1 MYEKVNALDKRA
13 IEELFLSEDILMENA
28 AMALERAV
36 LQNASLGA
44 KVIIL
49 CGSGD
54 NGGDGYA
61 LARRLAG
68 RFKTLVFEMK
78 PAKSPMCQLQK
89 ERAKKVGVVI
99 KTYEEKN
106 EDLECDVLIDCVV
119 GSAFKGE
126 LEPFLDFESLSQKA
140 RFKIACDIPSGI
152 DSKGRVDKGAF
163 KADTTIS
170 MGAIK
175 SCLLS
180 DRAKDYVGELKVGH
194 LGVFNRV
201 YEIPTDTF
209 LLEKSDL
216 KLPLR
221 DKKNAHKGD
230 YGHAH
235 VLLGKHSGAGLLS
248 ALSALS
254 FGSGVVSIQ
263 ALEGEITSSNK
274 PLELVFCENFPNFL
288 SAFALGM
295 GLESFPKDFN
305 KWLELAPCVLDA
317 GVFYHKEVLQALEKE
332 VVLTPHPKEFLSLL
346 KLVGINISMLE
357 LLDNKLEIARDFS
370 QKYPKVVLL
379 LKGAN
384 TLIAHQGRTFINT
397 LGSVALAKAGSGDV
411 LAGLILSLLS
421 QNYTPLDA
429 AINASL
435 AHALAGLEFKNN
447 YALTPL
453 DLIEKI
459 KRLQKDKNGSFKAL
473 AAIAKH

>member
-1 MYEKVNALDKRA
+1 MLSVYEKVNALDKRA
-13 IEELFLSEDILMENA
+13 IEEWLLSEDILMENA

-61 LARRLAG
+61 LARRLVG

-78 PAKSPMCQLQK
+78 LAKSPMCQLQK
-89 ERAKKVGVVI
+89 ERAKKVGVAI
-99 KTYEEKN
+99 KAWKEKN
-106 EDLECDVLIDCVV
+106 EDLECDVLVDCVV
-119 GSAFKGE
+119 GSAFKGG

-152 DSKGRVDKGAF
+152 DSKGRVDKRAF
-163 KADTTIS
+163 KADLTIS

-194 LGVFNRV
+194 LGVFHQI

-221 DKKNAHKGD
+221 DRKNAHKGD

-254 FGSGVVSIQ
+254 FGSGVVSVQ
-263 ALEGEITSSNK
+263 ALECEITSNNK
-274 PLELVFCENFPNFL
+274 PLELVFCENFPNLL

-295 GLESFPKDFN
+295 GLENIPKDFK
-305 KWLELAPCVLDA
+305 KWLGLAPCVLDA

-332 VVLTPHPKEFLSLL
+332 VILTPHPKEFLSLL
-346 KLVGINISMLE
+346 KSVGINISMLE

-384 TLIAHQGRTFINT
+384 TLIAHQGRVFINN

-421 QNYTPLDA
+421 QNYTPLEA

-435 AHALAGLEFKNN
+435 AHALASLEFKNN

-459 KRLQKDKNGSFKAL
+459 KRL
-473 AAIAKH
+473 

>member
-1 MYEKVNALDKRA
+1 MLSVYEKVDALDKRA
-13 IEELFLSEDILMENA
+13 LEEWLLSEDILMENA

-61 LARRLAG
+61 LARRLIG

-78 PAKSPMCQLQK
+78 LAKSPMCQLQK

-99 KTYEEKN
+99 KAWEEKN

-126 LEPFLDFESLSQKA
+126 LEPFLNFESLSQKA

-152 DSKGRVDKGAF
+152 DSKGRVDKRAF

-194 LGVFNRV
+194 LGVFNQI

-221 DKKNAHKGD
+221 DRKNAHKGD

-254 FGSGVVSIQ
+254 FGSGVVSVQ
-263 ALEGEITSSNK
+263 ALECEITSNNK
-274 PLELVFCENFPNFL
+274 PLELVFCENFPKKL

-295 GLESFPKDFN
+295 GLENIPKDFK
-305 KWLELAPCVLDA
+305 KWLGLAPCVLDA

-332 VVLTPHPKEFLSLL
+332 VILTPHPKEFLSLL
-346 KLVGINISMLE
+346 KSVGINISMLE

-384 TLIAHQGRTFINT
+384 TLIAHQGRVFINN

-411 LAGLILSLLS
+411 LAGLIVSLLS

-459 KRLQKDKNGSFKAL
+459 KRL
-473 AAIAKH
+473 

>member
-1 MYEKVNALDKRA
+1 MLSVYEKGNALDKRA
-13 IEELFLSEDILMENA
+13 IEEWLLSEDVLMENA

-61 LARRLAG
+61 LARRLVG

-78 PAKSPMCQLQK
+78 RAKSPMCQLQK

-99 KTYEEKN
+99 KTWEEKN

-152 DSKGRVDKGAF
+152 DSKGRVDKRAF
-163 KADTTIS
+163 KADLTIS

-180 DRAKDYVGELKVGH
+180 DKAKDYIGELKVGH
-194 LGVFNRV
+194 LGVFNQT
-201 YEIPTDTF
+201 YEIPTETF

-221 DKKNAHKGD
+221 DRKNAHKGD

-254 FGSGVVSIQ
+254 FGSGVVSVQ
-263 ALEGEITSSNK
+263 ALECEITSNNK
-274 PLELVFCENFPNFL
+274 PLELVFCENFPKKL

-295 GLESFPKDFN
+295 GLENIPKNFK

-317 GVFYHKEVLQALEKE
+317 GVFYHKEMLQALEKE
-332 VVLTPHPKEFLSLL
+332 VILTPHPKEFLSLL
-346 KLVGINISMLE
+346 KSVGINISMLE

-384 TLIAHQGRTFINT
+384 TLIAHQGRIFINN

-411 LAGLILSLLS
+411 LAGLIVSLLS

-459 KRLQKDKNGSFKAL
+459 KRL
-473 AAIAKH
+473 

>member
-1 MYEKVNALDKRA
+1 MLSVYEKVNALDKRA
-13 IEELFLSEDILMENA
+13 LEKFNLSEDILMENA

-36 LQNASLGA
+36 LQNASLDA

-61 LARRLAG
+61 LARRLVG

-89 ERAKKVGVVI
+89 ERAKKVGAVI
-99 KTYEEKN
+99 KAWEEKN
-106 EDLECDVLIDCVV
+106 EYLECDVLIDCVV
-119 GSAFKGE
+119 GSNFKGE
-126 LEPFLDFESLSQKA
+126 LEPFLNFESLSQKA

-163 KADTTIS
+163 KAHMTIS

-180 DRAKDYVGELKVGH
+180 DRAKDYIGELKVGH
-194 LGVFNRV
+194 LGVFNQI

-221 DKKNAHKGD
+221 DKKNAHKGN

-235 VLLGKHSGAGLLS
+235 ILLGKHSGAGLLS

-254 FGSGVVSIQ
+254 FGSGVVSVQ
-263 ALEGEITSSNK
+263 ALECEITSSNK
-274 PLELVFCENFPNFL
+274 PLELVFCENFPNPL

-295 GLESFPKDFN
+295 GLEGFPKDFN

-384 TLIAHQGRTFINT
+384 TLIAHQGQVFINI

-421 QNYTPLDA
+421 QNYMPLDA

-435 AHALAGLEFKNN
+435 AHAIASLEFKNN

-459 KRLQKDKNGSFKAL
+459 KRL
-473 AAIAKH
+473 

>member
-1 MYEKVNALDKRA
+1 MLSVYEKVNALDKRA

-78 PAKSPMCQLQK
+78 RAKSPMCQLQK
-89 ERAKKVGVVI
+89 ERAKKVGVAI
-99 KTYEEKN
+99 KAWGEKN

-119 GSAFKGE
+119 GSNFKGE
-126 LEPFLDFESLSQKA
+126 LEPFLNFESLSQKA
-140 RFKIACDIPSGI
+140 CFKIACDIPSGI

-163 KADTTIS
+163 KADLTIS

-194 LGVFNRV
+194 LGVFNPI

-254 FGSGVVSIQ
+254 FGSGVVSVQ
-263 ALEGEITSSNK
+263 ALECKITSNNK
-274 PLELVFCENFPNFL
+274 PLELVFCENFPNPL

-295 GLESFPKDFN
+295 GLENIPKDFN

-332 VVLTPHPKEFLSLL
+332 VILTPHPKEFLSLL
-346 KLVGINISMLE
+346 KSVGINISMLE

-384 TLIAHQGRTFINT
+384 TLIAHQGRIFINI

-435 AHALAGLEFKNN
+435 VHALAGLEFKNN

-459 KRLQKDKNGSFKAL
+459 KRL
-473 AAIAKH
+473 

>member
-1 MYEKVNALDKRA
+1 MLSVYEKVNALDKRA
-13 IEELFLSEDILMENA
+13 IEEWFLSEDILMENA

-44 KVIIL
+44 KIIIL

-89 ERAKKVGVVI
+89 ERAKKAGVAI
-99 KTYEEKN
+99 KTYEEN
-106 EDLECDVLIDCVV
+106 ALNQDLECDVLIDCVV
-119 GSAFKGE
+119 GSAFKGG
-126 LEPFLDFESLSQKA
+126 LEPFLNFESLSQKA

-152 DSKGRVDKGAF
+152 DSKGRVDKRAF
-163 KADTTIS
+163 KADLTIS

-180 DRAKDYVGELKVGH
+180 DRAKDYIGELKVGH
-194 LGVFNRV
+194 LGVFNQT

-254 FGSGVVSIQ
+254 FGSGVVSVQ
-263 ALEGEITSSNK
+263 ALECEITSNNK
-274 PLELVFCENFPNFL
+274 PLELVFCENFPNLL

-295 GLESFPKDFN
+295 GLENIPKDFN

-332 VVLTPHPKEFLSLL
+332 VILTPHPKEFLSLL

-384 TLIAHQGRTFINT
+384 TLIAHQGQVFINI

-435 AHALAGLEFKNN
+435 THALASLESKNN

-459 KRLQKDKNGSFKAL
+459 KRL
-473 AAIAKH
+473 

>member
-1 MYEKVNALDKRA
+1 MLSVYEKVNALDKRA

-61 LARRLAG
+61 LARRLIG

-78 PAKSPMCQLQK
+78 LAKSPMCQLQK
-89 ERAKKVGVVI
+89 ERAKKAGVVI
-99 KTYEEKN
+99 KAYEEN
-106 EDLECDVLIDCVV
+106 ALNQNLECDVLIDCVV
-119 GSAFKGE
+119 GSAFKGG

-152 DSKGRVDKGAF
+152 DSKGRVDKRAF
-163 KADTTIS
+163 KADLTIS

-194 LGVFNRV
+194 LGVFNPI

-235 VLLGKHSGAGLLS
+235 ILLGKHSGAGLLS

-254 FGSGVVSIQ
+254 FGSGVVSVQ
-263 ALEGEITSSNK
+263 ALECEITSNNK
-274 PLELVFCENFPNFL
+274 PLELVFCENFPKKL

-295 GLESFPKDFN
+295 GLENIPKDFN

-317 GVFYHKEVLQALEKE
+317 GVFYHKEMLQALEKE
-332 VVLTPHPKEFLSLL
+332 VILTPHPKEFLSLL

-384 TLIAHQGRTFINT
+384 TLIAHQGRVFINN

-411 LAGLILSLLS
+411 LAGLIVSLLS

-459 KRLQKDKNGSFKAL
+459 KRL
-473 AAIAKH
+473 

>member
-1 MYEKVNALDKRA
+1 MLSVYEKVDALDKRA
-13 IEELFLSEDILMENA
+13 LEEWLLSEDILMENA

-61 LARRLAG
+61 LARRLIG
-68 RFKTLVFEMK
+68 RFRVLVFEMK
-78 PAKSPMCQLQK
+78 LAKSPMCQLQK

-99 KTYEEKN
+99 KTWEEKN
-106 EDLECDVLIDCVV
+106 KDLECDVLIDCVV

-152 DSKGRVDKGAF
+152 DSKGRVDKRAF

-194 LGVFNRV
+194 LGVFNQI
-201 YEIPTDTF
+201 YEIPTETF

-221 DKKNAHKGD
+221 DRKNAHKGD

-254 FGSGVVSIQ
+254 FGSGVVSVQ
-263 ALEGEITSSNK
+263 ALECEITSNNK
-274 PLELVFCENFPNFL
+274 PLELVFCENFPKKL

-295 GLESFPKDFN
+295 GLENIPKDFK
-305 KWLELAPCVLDA
+305 KWLGLAPCVLDA
-317 GVFYHKEVLQALEKE
+317 GVFYHKEALQALEKE
-332 VVLTPHPKEFLSLL
+332 VILTPHPKEFLSLL
-346 KLVGINISMLE
+346 KSVGINISMLE

-384 TLIAHQGRTFINT
+384 TLIAHQGRVFINN

-411 LAGLILSLLS
+411 LAGLIVSLLS

-453 DLIEKI
+453 DLVEKI
-459 KRLQKDKNGSFKAL
+459 KRL
-473 AAIAKH
+473 

>member
-1 MYEKVNALDKRA
+1 MLSVYEKVDALDKRA
-13 IEELFLSEDILMENA
+13 LEELFLSEDILMENA

-68 RFKTLVFEMK
+68 RFRVLVFEMK
-78 PAKSPMCQLQK
+78 LAKSPMCQLQK
-89 ERAKKVGVVI
+89 ERAKKAGVAI
-99 KTYEEKN
+99 KAWEDKN
-106 EDLECDVLIDCVV
+106 EYLECDVLIDCVI
-119 GSAFKGE
+119 GSAFKGG

-152 DSKGRVDKGAF
+152 DSKGRVDKRAF

-180 DRAKDYVGELKVGH
+180 DRAKDYIGELKVGN
-194 LGVFNRV
+194 LGVFNQT

-254 FGSGVVSIQ
+254 FGSGVVSVQ
-263 ALEGEITSSNK
+263 ALECEITSNNK
-274 PLELVFCENFPNFL
+274 PLELVFCENFPNPL

-295 GLESFPKDFN
+295 GLEGFPKDFN

-384 TLIAHQGRTFINT
+384 TLIAHQGRVFINI

-421 QNYTPLDA
+421 QNHTPLDA
-429 AINASL
+429 TINASL
-435 AHALAGLEFKNN
+435 AHAIASLEFKNN

-459 KRLQKDKNGSFKAL
+459 KRL
-473 AAIAKH
+473 

>member
-1 MYEKVNALDKRA
+1 MLSVYEKVNALDKRA
-13 IEELFLSEDILMENA
+13 LEKFNLSEDILMENA
-28 AMALERAV
+28 AMALEGAV

-61 LARRLAG
+61 LARRLVG

-99 KTYEEKN
+99 KTWEEKN

-119 GSAFKGE
+119 GSNFKGE
-126 LEPFLDFESLSQKA
+126 LEPFLNFESLSQKA

-152 DSKGRVDKGAF
+152 DSKGRVDKRAF
-163 KADTTIS
+163 KVHMTIS

-180 DRAKDYVGELKVGH
+180 DRAKDYIGELKVGH
-194 LGVFNRV
+194 LGVFNQI

-221 DKKNAHKGD
+221 NKKNAHKGD

-235 VLLGKHSGAGLLS
+235 ILLGKHSGAGLLS
-248 ALSALS
+248 ALSALN
-254 FGSGVVSIQ
+254 FGSGVVSVQ
-263 ALEGEITSSNK
+263 ALECEITSSNK
-274 PLELVFCENFPNFL
+274 PLELVFCENFPNPL

-295 GLESFPKDFN
+295 GLEGFPKDFN

-370 QKYPKVVLL
+370 RKYPKVVLL

-384 TLIAHQGRTFINT
+384 TLIAHQGQVFINI

-429 AINASL
+429 VINASL
-435 AHALAGLEFKNN
+435 AHAMASLEFKNN

-459 KRLQKDKNGSFKAL
+459 KRL
-473 AAIAKH
+473 

>member
-1 MYEKVNALDKRA
+1 MLSVYEKVDALDKRA
-13 IEELFLSEDILMENA
+13 IEEWLLSEDILMENA

-61 LARRLAG
+61 LARRLVG

-78 PAKSPMCQLQK
+78 PAKSPMCQLQQ
-89 ERAKKVGVVI
+89 ERAKKAGVVI
-99 KTYEEKN
+99 KTWEEKN
-106 EDLECDVLIDCVV
+106 EDLECDVLIDCVI
-119 GSAFKGE
+119 GSHFKGK
-126 LEPFLDFESLSQKA
+126 LEPFLNFESLSQKA

-163 KADTTIS
+163 KADMTIS

-180 DRAKDYVGELKVGH
+180 DRAKDYIGELKVGH
-194 LGVFNRV
+194 LGVFNPI

-254 FGSGVVSIQ
+254 FGSGVVSVQ
-263 ALEGEITSSNK
+263 ALECEITSNNK
-274 PLELVFCENFPNFL
+274 PLELVFCENFPNLL

-295 GLESFPKDFN
+295 GLENIPKDFN

-332 VVLTPHPKEFLSLL
+332 VILTPHPKEFLSLL

-384 TLIAHQGRTFINT
+384 TLIAHQGQVFINI

-411 LAGLILSLLS
+411 LAGLIVSLLA

-459 KRLQKDKNGSFKAL
+459 KRL
-473 AAIAKH
+473 

>member
-1 MYEKVNALDKRA
+1 MLSVYEKVDALDKRA
-13 IEELFLSEDILMENA
+13 LEEWLLSEDILMENT

-61 LARRLAG
+61 LSRRLAG
-68 RFKTLVFEMK
+68 RFRVLVFEMK
-78 PAKSPMCQLQK
+78 LAKSPMCQLQK

-99 KTYEEKN
+99 KAWEEKN
-106 EDLECDVLIDCVV
+106 EDLECDVLVDCVI

-126 LEPFLDFESLSQKA
+126 LDPFLNFENLSQKA

-152 DSKGRVDKGAF
+152 DSKGRVDKRAF
-163 KADTTIS
+163 KADLTIS
-170 MGAIK
+170 MGAVK

-180 DRAKDYVGELKVGH
+180 DRAKDYIGELKVGH
-194 LGVFNRV
+194 LGVFHQI

-248 ALSALS
+248 AISALS
-254 FGSGVVSIQ
+254 FGSGVVSVQ
-263 ALEGEITSSNK
+263 ALECEITSNNK

-295 GLESFPKDFN
+295 GLENIPKDFN
-305 KWLELAPCVLDA
+305 RWLELAPCVLDA

-332 VVLTPHPKEFLSLL
+332 VILTPHPKEFLSLL

-384 TLIAHQGRTFINT
+384 TLIAHQGRTFINN

-411 LAGLILSLLS
+411 LAGLIVSLLS

-453 DLIEKI
+453 DLVEKI
-459 KRLQKDKNGSFKAL
+459 KRL
-473 AAIAKH
+473 

>member
-1 MYEKVNALDKRA
+1 MLSVYEKVNALDKRA
-13 IEELFLSEDILMENA
+13 IEEWFLSEDVLMENA

-61 LARRLAG
+61 LARRLVG

-78 PAKSPMCQLQK
+78 RAKSPMCQLQK

-99 KTYEEKN
+99 KAWEEKN
-106 EDLECDVLIDCVV
+106 EDLECDVLIDCVI
-119 GSAFKGE
+119 GSDFKGG
-126 LEPFLDFESLSQKA
+126 LEPFLNFESLSQKA
-140 RFKIACDIPSGI
+140 CFKIACDIPSGI
-152 DSKGRVDKGAF
+152 DSKGRVDKRAF
-163 KADTTIS
+163 KADMTIS

-194 LGVFNRV
+194 LGVFNQI
-201 YEIPTDTF
+201 YEIPTETF

-254 FGSGVVSIQ
+254 FGSGVVSVQ
-263 ALEGEITSSNK
+263 ALECEITSNNK
-274 PLELVFCENFPNFL
+274 PLELVFCENFPKKL

-295 GLESFPKDFN
+295 GLENIPKDFN

-317 GVFYHKEVLQALEKE
+317 GVFYHKEILQALEKE
-332 VVLTPHPKEFLSLL
+332 VILTPHPKEFLSLL

-384 TLIAHQGRTFINT
+384 TLIAHQGQVFINI

-435 AHALAGLEFKNN
+435 VHALASLEFKNN

-459 KRLQKDKNGSFKAL
+459 KRL
-473 AAIAKH
+473 

>member
-1 MYEKVNALDKRA
+1 MLSVYEKVNALDKRA

-61 LARRLAG
+61 LARRLVG

-78 PAKSPMCQLQK
+78 PAKSPMCQLQQ
-89 ERAKKVGVVI
+89 ERAKKIGVII
-99 KTYEEKN
+99 KAYEEKN
-106 EDLECDVLIDCVV
+106 EDLECDVLIDCVI
-119 GSAFKGE
+119 GSHFKGK
-126 LEPFLDFESLSQKA
+126 LEPFLNFESLSQKA

-152 DSKGRVDKGAF
+152 DSKGRVDKRAF
-163 KADTTIS
+163 KADLTIS
-170 MGAIK
+170 MGVIK

-180 DRAKDYVGELKVGH
+180 DRAKDYIGELKVGH
-194 LGVFNRV
+194 LGVFHQT

-235 VLLGKHSGAGLLS
+235 ILLGKHSGAGLLS

-254 FGSGVVSIQ
+254 FGSGVVSVQ
-263 ALEGEITSSNK
+263 ALECEITSNNK
-274 PLELVFCENFPNFL
+274 PLELVFCENFPKKL

-295 GLESFPKDFN
+295 GLENIPKDFK

-332 VVLTPHPKEFLSLL
+332 VILTPHPKEFLSLL
-346 KLVGINISMLE
+346 KSVGINISMLE

-384 TLIAHQGRTFINT
+384 TLIAHQGRIFINT

-435 AHALAGLEFKNN
+435 VHALAGLEFKNN

-459 KRLQKDKNGSFKAL
+459 KRL
-473 AAIAKH
+473 

>member
-1 MYEKVNALDKRA
+1 MLSVYEKVNALDKRA

-61 LARRLAG
+61 LARRLMG
-68 RFKTLVFEMK
+68 RFRVLVFEMK
-78 PAKSPMCQLQK
+78 LAKSPMCQLQK
-89 ERAKKVGVVI
+89 ERAKKAGVVI

-106 EDLECDVLIDCVV
+106 EDLECDVLVDCVV
-119 GSAFKGE
+119 GSAFKGG

-140 RFKIACDIPSGI
+140 RFKIACDVPSGI
-152 DSKGRVDKGAF
+152 DSKGRVDKRAF
-163 KADTTIS
+163 KADMTIS

-194 LGVFNRV
+194 LGVFNQI

-254 FGSGVVSIQ
+254 FGSGVVSVQ
-263 ALEGEITSSNK
+263 ALECEITSNNK
-274 PLELVFCENFPNFL
+274 PLELVFCENFPKKL

-295 GLESFPKDFN
+295 GLENIPKDFN

-332 VVLTPHPKEFLSLL
+332 VILTPHPKEFLSLL

-384 TLIAHQGRTFINT
+384 TLIAHQGRTFINN

-411 LAGLILSLLS
+411 LAGLIVSLLS

-459 KRLQKDKNGSFKAL
+459 KRL
-473 AAIAKH
+473 

>member
-1 MYEKVNALDKRA
+1 MLSVYEKVDALDKRA
-13 IEELFLSEDILMENA
+13 LEEWLLSEDILMENA

-36 LQNASLGA
+36 LKNASLGA

-61 LARRLAG
+61 LARRLVG

-78 PAKSPMCQLQK
+78 RAKSPMCQLQK

-99 KTYEEKN
+99 KTWEEKN

-163 KADTTIS
+163 KADLTIS

-180 DRAKDYVGELKVGH
+180 DRAKDYIGELKVGH
-194 LGVFNRV
+194 LGVFNPI

-263 ALEGEITSSNK
+263 ALECEITSSNK
-274 PLELVFCENFPNFL
+274 PLELVFCENFPKKL

-295 GLESFPKDFN
+295 GLEGFPKDFK
-305 KWLELAPCVLDA
+305 KWLGLAPCVLDA

-332 VVLTPHPKEFLSLL
+332 VILTPHPKEFLSLL

-384 TLIAHQGRTFINT
+384 TLIAHQGRVFINN

-411 LAGLILSLLS
+411 LAGLILSLLT

-435 AHALAGLEFKNN
+435 AHALAGLEFKNR

-459 KRLQKDKNGSFKAL
+459 KRL
-473 AAIAKH
+473 

>member
-1 MYEKVNALDKRA
+1 MLSVYEKVNALDKRA
-13 IEELFLSEDILMENA
+13 LEKFNLSEDILMENA

-68 RFKTLVFEMK
+68 RFRVLVFEMK
-78 PAKSPMCQLQK
+78 LAKSPMCQLQK

-99 KTYEEKN
+99 KAWEEKN
-106 EDLECDVLIDCVV
+106 EDLECDALIDCVV
-119 GSAFKGE
+119 GSNFKGE
-126 LEPFLDFESLSQKA
+126 LEPFLNFESLSQKA

-152 DSKGRVDKGAF
+152 NSKGRVDKGAF
-163 KADTTIS
+163 KAHMTIS

-180 DRAKDYVGELKVGH
+180 DRAKDYIGELKVGH
-194 LGVFNRV
+194 LGVFNQT
-201 YEIPTDTF
+201 YEIPTETF
-209 LLEKSDL
+209 LLEKSDF

-248 ALSALS
+248 ALSALN
-254 FGSGVVSIQ
+254 FGSGVVSVQ
-263 ALEGEITSSNK
+263 ALECEITSSNK
-274 PLELVFCENFPNFL
+274 PLELVFCENFPNSL

-295 GLESFPKDFN
+295 GLEGFPKDFN

-332 VVLTPHPKEFLSLL
+332 VILTPHPKEFLSLL

-384 TLIAHQGRTFINT
+384 TLIAHQGQVFINI

-421 QNYTPLDA
+421 QHYTPLDA

-435 AHALAGLEFKNN
+435 AHALASLEFKNN

-459 KRLQKDKNGSFKAL
+459 KRL
-473 AAIAKH
+473 

>member
-1 MYEKVNALDKRA
+1 MLSVYEKVNALDKRA
-13 IEELFLSEDILMENA
+13 LEEWLLSEDILMENA

-49 CGSGD
+49 CGGGD

-61 LARRLAG
+61 LARRLIG

-78 PAKSPMCQLQK
+78 LAKSPMCQLQK

-99 KTYEEKN
+99 KTWEDNHK
-106 EDLECDVLIDCVV
+106 DLECDVLIDCVV

-152 DSKGRVDKGAF
+152 DSKGRVDKRAF

-180 DRAKDYVGELKVGH
+180 DRAKDYIGELKVGH
-194 LGVFNRV
+194 LGVFNQI

-221 DKKNAHKGD
+221 DRKNAHKGD

-254 FGSGVVSIQ
+254 FGSGVVSVQ
-263 ALEGEITSSNK
+263 ALECEITSSNK
-274 PLELVFCENFPNFL
+274 PLELVFCENFPKKL

-295 GLESFPKDFN
+295 GLENIPKDFK
-305 KWLELAPCVLDA
+305 KWLGLAPCVLDA

-332 VVLTPHPKEFLSLL
+332 VILTPHPKEFLSLL
-346 KLVGINISMLE
+346 KSVGINISMLE

-384 TLIAHQGRTFINT
+384 TLIAHQGRVFINH

-411 LAGLILSLLS
+411 LAGLIVSLLA

-435 AHALAGLEFKNN
+435 AHALAGLEFKNH

-459 KRLQKDKNGSFKAL
+459 KRL
-473 AAIAKH
+473 

>member
-1 MYEKVNALDKRA
+1 MLSVYEKVNALDKRA

-78 PAKSPMCQLQK
+78 LAKSPMCQLQK
-89 ERAKKVGVVI
+89 ERVKKAGVVI
-99 KTYEEKN
+99 KTWEDNHK
-106 EDLECDVLIDCVV
+106 DLECDVLIDCVV

-126 LEPFLDFESLSQKA
+126 LEPSLNFESLSQKA

-163 KADTTIS
+163 KADLTIS

-194 LGVFNRV
+194 LGVFNQI

-235 VLLGKHSGAGLLS
+235 ILLGKHSGAGLLS

-254 FGSGVVSIQ
+254 FGSGVVSVQ
-263 ALEGEITSSNK
+263 ALECEITSNNK
-274 PLELVFCENFPNFL
+274 PLELVFCENFPNLL

-295 GLESFPKDFN
+295 GLENIPKDFK

-332 VVLTPHPKEFLSLL
+332 VILTPHPKEFLSLL
-346 KLVGINISMLE
+346 KSVGINISMLE

-384 TLIAHQGRTFINT
+384 TLIAHQGQVFINI

-435 AHALAGLEFKNN
+435 AHALASLEFKNN

-453 DLIEKI
+453 DLVEKI
-459 KRLQKDKNGSFKAL
+459 KRL
-473 AAIAKH
+473 

>member
-1 MYEKVNALDKRA
+1 MLSVYEKVNALDKRA
-13 IEELFLSEDILMENA
+13 LEEWLLSEDILMENA

-61 LARRLAG
+61 LARRLMG

-78 PAKSPMCQLQK
+78 LAKSPMCQLQK

-99 KTYEEKN
+99 KTWEDNHK
-106 EDLECDVLIDCVV
+106 DLECDVLVDCVV

-152 DSKGRVDKGAF
+152 DSKGRVDKRAF
-163 KADTTIS
+163 KADMTIS

-180 DRAKDYVGELKVGH
+180 DKAKDYIGELKVGH
-194 LGVFNRV
+194 LGVFNQI

-263 ALEGEITSSNK
+263 ALECEITSNNK
-274 PLELVFCENFPNFL
+274 PLELVFCENFPKKL

-295 GLESFPKDFN
+295 GLENIPKDFK
-305 KWLELAPCVLDA
+305 KWLGLAPCVLDA
-317 GVFYHKEVLQALEKE
+317 GVFYHKEALQALEKE

-346 KLVGINISMLE
+346 KSVGINISMLE

-384 TLIAHQGRTFINT
+384 TLIAHQGRVFINN

-411 LAGLILSLLS
+411 LAGLIVSLLA
-421 QNYTPLDA
+421 QKYTPLDA

-435 AHALAGLEFKNN
+435 AHALAGLEFKNH

-459 KRLQKDKNGSFKAL
+459 KRL
-473 AAIAKH
+473 

>member
-1 MYEKVNALDKRA
+1 MLSVYEKVNALDKRA
-13 IEELFLSEDILMENA
+13 LEEWLLSEDILMENA

-61 LARRLAG
+61 LARRLIG
-68 RFKTLVFEMK
+68 RFRVLVFEMK
-78 PAKSPMCQLQK
+78 LAKSPMCQLQK

-99 KTYEEKN
+99 KIWEEKN
-106 EDLECDVLIDCVV
+106 KDLECDVLIDCVV

-126 LEPFLDFESLSQKA
+126 LEPFLNFESLSQKA

-152 DSKGRVDKGAF
+152 DSKGRVDKRAF
-163 KADTTIS
+163 KADMTIS

-194 LGVFNRV
+194 LGVFNPI
-201 YEIPTDTF
+201 YEIPTETF

-263 ALEGEITSSNK
+263 ALECEITSNNK

-295 GLESFPKDFN
+295 GLENIPKDFN

-332 VVLTPHPKEFLSLL
+332 VILTPHPKEFLSLL

-384 TLIAHQGRTFINT
+384 TLIAHQGRVFINI

-459 KRLQKDKNGSFKAL
+459 KRL
-473 AAIAKH
+473 

>member
-1 MYEKVNALDKRA
+1 MLSVYEKVNALDKKA

-36 LQNASLGA
+36 LKNASLGA

-61 LARRLAG
+61 LARRLIG
-68 RFKTLVFEMK
+68 RFRVLVFEMK
-78 PAKSPMCQLQK
+78 PAKSPMCRLQQ
-89 ERAKKVGVVI
+89 ERAKKVGVTI
-99 KTYEEKN
+99 KAYEEKN

-119 GSAFKGE
+119 GSHFKGG
-126 LEPFLDFESLSQKA
+126 LEPFLNFESLSQKA

-152 DSKGRVDKGAF
+152 DSKGRVDKRAF
-163 KADTTIS
+163 KTDLTIS

-194 LGVFNRV
+194 LGVFNQI

-254 FGSGVVSIQ
+254 FGSGVVSVQ
-263 ALEGEITSSNK
+263 ALECEITSSNK
-274 PLELVFCENFPNFL
+274 PLELVFCENFPNPL

-295 GLESFPKDFN
+295 GLENIPKDFN

-317 GVFYHKEVLQALEKE
+317 GVFYHKEILQALEKE
-332 VVLTPHPKEFLSLL
+332 VILTPHPKEFLSLL

-384 TLIAHQGRTFINT
+384 TLIAHQGRVFINI

-411 LAGLILSLLS
+411 LAGLIVSLLS

-459 KRLQKDKNGSFKAL
+459 KRL
-473 AAIAKH
+473 

>member
-1 MYEKVNALDKRA
+1 MLSVYEKVDALDKRA
-13 IEELFLSEDILMENA
+13 LEEWLLSEDILMENA

-61 LARRLAG
+61 LARRLVG
-68 RFKTLVFEMK
+68 RFRVLVFEMK
-78 PAKSPMCQLQK
+78 LAKSPMCQLQK

-99 KTYEEKN
+99 KAWEEKN
-106 EDLECDVLIDCVV
+106 EDLECDVLVDCVV

-152 DSKGRVDKGAF
+152 DSKGRVDKRAF
-163 KADTTIS
+163 KADMTIS

-194 LGVFNRV
+194 LGVFNQI
-201 YEIPTDTF
+201 YEIPTETF

-221 DKKNAHKGD
+221 DRKNAHKGD

-254 FGSGVVSIQ
+254 FGSGVVSVQ
-263 ALEGEITSSNK
+263 ALECEITSNNK
-274 PLELVFCENFPNFL
+274 PLELVFCENFPNPL

-295 GLESFPKDFN
+295 GLENIPKDFK
-305 KWLELAPCVLDA
+305 KWLGLAPCVLDA
-317 GVFYHKEVLQALEKE
+317 GVFYHKEALQALEKE
-332 VVLTPHPKEFLSLL
+332 VILTPHPKEFLSLL
-346 KLVGINISMLE
+346 KSVGINISMLE

-384 TLIAHQGRTFINT
+384 TLIAHQGRTFINN

-411 LAGLILSLLS
+411 LAGLIVSLLS

-459 KRLQKDKNGSFKAL
+459 KRL
-473 AAIAKH
+473 

>member
-1 MYEKVNALDKRA
+1 MLSVYEKVDALDKRA
-13 IEELFLSEDILMENA
+13 LEEWLLSEDILMENA

-61 LARRLAG
+61 LARRLVG

-78 PAKSPMCQLQK
+78 LAKSPMCRLQK

-99 KTYEEKN
+99 KTWEEKN
-106 EDLECDVLIDCVV
+106 EDLECDVLVDCVV
-119 GSAFKGE
+119 GSNFKGE

-152 DSKGRVDKGAF
+152 DSKGRVDKRAF
-163 KADTTIS
+163 KADMTIS

-194 LGVFNRV
+194 LGVFNQV

-254 FGSGVVSIQ
+254 FGSGVVSVQ
-263 ALEGEITSSNK
+263 ALECEITSNNK

-295 GLESFPKDFN
+295 GLENIPKDFK

-332 VVLTPHPKEFLSLL
+332 VILTPHPKEFLSLL
-346 KLVGINISMLE
+346 KSVGINISMLE

-384 TLIAHQGRTFINT
+384 TLIAHQGRIFINT

-411 LAGLILSLLS
+411 LAGLIVSLLS

-459 KRLQKDKNGSFKAL
+459 KRLKG
-473 AAIAKH
+473 

>member
-1 MYEKVNALDKRA
+1 MLSVYEKVNALDKRA

-61 LARRLAG
+61 LARRLMG

-78 PAKSPMCQLQK
+78 LAKSPMCRLQK
-89 ERAKKVGVVI
+89 ERAKKAGVVI
-99 KTYEEKN
+99 KAYEEKN
-106 EDLECDVLIDCVV
+106 QNLECDVLIDCVV

-152 DSKGRVDKGAF
+152 DSKGRVDKRAF

-194 LGVFNRV
+194 LGVFNPI

-248 ALSALS
+248 AISALS
-254 FGSGVVSIQ
+254 FGSGVVSVQ
-263 ALEGEITSSNK
+263 ALECEITSSNK
-274 PLELVFCENFPNFL
+274 PLELVFCENFPKKL

-295 GLESFPKDFN
+295 GLENIPKDFN
-305 KWLELAPCVLDA
+305 KWLGLAPCVLDA

-332 VVLTPHPKEFLSLL
+332 VILTPHPKEFLSLL

-357 LLDNKLEIARDFS
+357 LLDNKLEIARNFS

-384 TLIAHQGRTFINT
+384 TLIAHQGRTFINN

-411 LAGLILSLLS
+411 LAGLIVSLLS

-435 AHALAGLEFKNN
+435 VHALAGLEFKNN

-459 KRLQKDKNGSFKAL
+459 KRL
-473 AAIAKH
+473 

>member
-1 MYEKVNALDKRA
+1 MLSVYEKVKALDKRA
-13 IEELFLSEDILMENA
+13 LEEFNLSEDILMENA

-99 KTYEEKN
+99 KAWEEKN
-106 EDLECDVLIDCVV
+106 EYLECDVLIDCVV
-119 GSAFKGE
+119 GSNFKGE
-126 LEPFLDFESLSQKA
+126 LEPFLNFESLSQKA

-163 KADTTIS
+163 KVHMTIS

-180 DRAKDYVGELKVGH
+180 DRAKDYIGELKVGH
-194 LGVFNRV
+194 LGIFNQI

-235 VLLGKHSGAGLLS
+235 ILLGKHSGAGLLS

-254 FGSGVVSIQ
+254 FGSGVVSVQ
-263 ALEGEITSSNK
+263 ALECEITSSNK
-274 PLELVFCENFPNFL
+274 PLELVFCENFPNPL

-305 KWLELAPCVLDA
+305 KWIELAPCVLDA

-384 TLIAHQGRTFINT
+384 TLIAHQGQVFINI

-435 AHALAGLEFKNN
+435 AHAIASLGFKNN

-459 KRLQKDKNGSFKAL
+459 KRL
-473 AAIAKH
+473 

>member
-1 MYEKVNALDKRA
+1 MLSVYEKVDALDKRA
-13 IEELFLSEDILMENA
+13 IEELFLSEDVLMENA

-61 LARRLAG
+61 LARRLVG
-68 RFKTLVFEMK
+68 RFKTIVFEMK
-78 PAKSPMCQLQK
+78 LAKSPMCQLQQ
-89 ERAKKVGVVI
+89 ERAKKAGVVI
-99 KTYEEKN
+99 KTYEEN
-106 EDLECDVLIDCVV
+106 ALNQNLECDVLIDCVI
-119 GSAFKGE
+119 GSHFKGG
-126 LEPFLDFESLSQKA
+126 LEPFLNFESLSQKA

-163 KADTTIS
+163 KADMTIS

-180 DRAKDYVGELKVGH
+180 DRAKDYVGELKVGN
-194 LGVFNRV
+194 LGVFNQI

-221 DKKNAHKGD
+221 DRKNAHKGD

-248 ALSALS
+248 ALSALN
-254 FGSGVVSIQ
+254 FGSGVVSVQ
-263 ALEGEITSSNK
+263 ALECEITSNNK

-295 GLESFPKDFN
+295 GLENIPKDFN

-317 GVFYHKEVLQALEKE
+317 GVFYHKEILQALEKE
-332 VVLTPHPKEFLSLL
+332 AVLTPHPKEFLSLL

-384 TLIAHQGRTFINT
+384 TLIAHQGRVFINI

-411 LAGLILSLLS
+411 LAGLIVSLLS

-459 KRLQKDKNGSFKAL
+459 KRL
-473 AAIAKH
+473 

>member
-1 MYEKVNALDKRA
+1 MLSVYEKVKALDKRA
-13 IEELFLSEDILMENA
+13 LEEFNLSEDILMENA

-61 LARRLAG
+61 LARRLVG

-99 KTYEEKN
+99 KTWEEKN

-126 LEPFLDFESLSQKA
+126 LEPFLNFESLSQKA

-163 KADTTIS
+163 KADLTIS

-180 DRAKDYVGELKVGH
+180 DRAKDYIGELKVGH
-194 LGVFNRV
+194 LGVFHQI

-221 DKKNAHKGD
+221 DRKNAHKGD

-263 ALEGEITSSNK
+263 ALECEITSNNK

-288 SAFALGM
+288 SVFALGM
-295 GLESFPKDFN
+295 GLENIPKDFN
-305 KWLELAPCVLDA
+305 KWLGLAPCVLDA

-332 VVLTPHPKEFLSLL
+332 VILTPHPKEFLSLL

-357 LLDNKLEIARDFS
+357 LLDNKLEIVRDFS

-384 TLIAHQGRTFINT
+384 TLIAHQGRTFINN
-397 LGSVALAKAGSGDV
+397 LGGVALAKAGSGDV
-411 LAGLILSLLS
+411 LAGLIVSLLS

-459 KRLQKDKNGSFKAL
+459 KRL
-473 AAIAKH
+473 

>member
-1 MYEKVNALDKRA
+1 MLSVYEKVNALDKRA
-13 IEELFLSEDILMENA
+13 LEKFNLSEDILMENA

-36 LQNASLGA
+36 LQNASLGT

-61 LARRLAG
+61 LARRLVG

-89 ERAKKVGVVI
+89 ERAKKVGVAI
-99 KTYEEKN
+99 KAWEEKN

-119 GSAFKGE
+119 GSNFKGE
-126 LEPFLDFESLSQKA
+126 LEPFLNFESLSQKA

-152 DSKGRVDKGAF
+152 NSKGRVDKGAF
-163 KADTTIS
+163 KAHMTIS

-180 DRAKDYVGELKVGH
+180 DRAKDYIGELKVGH
-194 LGVFNRV
+194 LGVFNQI

-248 ALSALS
+248 ALSALN
-254 FGSGVVSIQ
+254 FGSGVVSVQ
-263 ALEGEITSSNK
+263 ALECEITSSNK
-274 PLELVFCENFPNFL
+274 PLELVFCENFPNPL

-295 GLESFPKDFN
+295 GLEGFPKDFN

-357 LLDNKLEIARDFS
+357 LLDNKLEIVRDFS

-384 TLIAHQGRTFINT
+384 TLIAHQGQVFINI

-421 QNYTPLDA
+421 QHYTPLDA

-435 AHALAGLEFKNN
+435 AHALASLEFKNN
-447 YALTPL
+447 YALAPL
-453 DLIEKI
+453 DLIETI
-459 KRLQKDKNGSFKAL
+459 KRL
-473 AAIAKH
+473 

>member
-1 MYEKVNALDKRA
+1 MLSVYEKVNALDKRA

-61 LARRLAG
+61 LARRLMG

-78 PAKSPMCQLQK
+78 RAKSPMCQLQK
-89 ERAKKVGVVI
+89 ERAKKAGVVI
-99 KTYEEKN
+99 KTWEDNHK
-106 EDLECDVLIDCVV
+106 DLECDVLIDCVV

-126 LEPFLDFESLSQKA
+126 LEPFLNFESLSQKA

-163 KADTTIS
+163 KADMTIS

-194 LGVFNRV
+194 LGVFNQT

-254 FGSGVVSIQ
+254 FGSGVVSVQ
-263 ALEGEITSSNK
+263 ALECEITSNNK
-274 PLELVFCENFPNFL
+274 PLELVFCENFPKKL

-295 GLESFPKDFN
+295 GLENIPKDFN
-305 KWLELAPCVLDA
+305 EWLGLAPCVLDA

-332 VVLTPHPKEFLSLL
+332 VILTPHPKEFLSLL

-357 LLDNKLEIARDFS
+357 LLDNKLEIAMDFS

-384 TLIAHQGRTFINT
+384 TLIAHQGRTFINN

-435 AHALAGLEFKNN
+435 AHALASLEFKNN

-459 KRLQKDKNGSFKAL
+459 KRL
-473 AAIAKH
+473 

>member
-1 MYEKVNALDKRA
+1 MLSVYEKVNALDKRA

-61 LARRLAG
+61 LARRLMG
-68 RFKTLVFEMK
+68 RFRVLVFEMK
-78 PAKSPMCQLQK
+78 LAKSPMCQLQK

-99 KTYEEKN
+99 KTWEEKN
-106 EDLECDVLIDCVV
+106 EDLECDVLVDCVV
-119 GSAFKGE
+119 GSAFKGG

-152 DSKGRVDKGAF
+152 DSKGRVDKRAF
-163 KADTTIS
+163 KADLTIS

-194 LGVFNRV
+194 LGVFNPI

-221 DKKNAHKGD
+221 DRKNAHKGN

-263 ALEGEITSSNK
+263 ALECEITSNNK
-274 PLELVFCENFPNFL
+274 PLELVFCENFPNPL

-295 GLESFPKDFN
+295 GLENIPKDFN

-332 VVLTPHPKEFLSLL
+332 TVLTPHPKEFLSLL

-384 TLIAHQGRTFINT
+384 TLIAHQGRTFINI

-411 LAGLILSLLS
+411 LAGLIVSLLS

-459 KRLQKDKNGSFKAL
+459 KRL
-473 AAIAKH
+473 

>member
-1 MYEKVNALDKRA
+1 MLSVYEKVDALDKKA
-13 IEELFLSEDILMENA
+13 LEEWLLSEDILMENA

-61 LARRLAG
+61 LARRLMG
-68 RFKTLVFEMK
+68 RFRVLVFEMK
-78 PAKSPMCQLQK
+78 LAKSPMCQLQK

-99 KTYEEKN
+99 KAWEEKN
-106 EDLECDVLIDCVV
+106 EDLECDVLMDCVV
-119 GSAFKGE
+119 GSAFKGG

-152 DSKGRVDKGAF
+152 DSKGRVDKRAF

-194 LGVFNRV
+194 LGVFNQI

-221 DKKNAHKGD
+221 DRKNAHKGD

-254 FGSGVVSIQ
+254 FGSGVVSVQ
-263 ALEGEITSSNK
+263 ALECEITSNSK
-274 PLELVFCENFPNFL
+274 PLELVFCENFPKKL

-295 GLESFPKDFN
+295 GLENIPKDFK
-305 KWLELAPCVLDA
+305 KWLGLAPCVLDA

-332 VVLTPHPKEFLSLL
+332 VILTPHPKEFLSLL
-346 KLVGINISMLE
+346 KSVGINISMLE

-384 TLIAHQGRTFINT
+384 TLIAHQGRIFINN

-411 LAGLILSLLS
+411 LAGLIVSLLS

-435 AHALAGLEFKNN
+435 VHALAGLEFKNN

-459 KRLQKDKNGSFKAL
+459 KRL
-473 AAIAKH
+473 

>member
-1 MYEKVNALDKRA
+1 MLSVYEKVNALDKRA

-61 LARRLAG
+61 LARRLMG

-99 KTYEEKN
+99 KAYEEN
-106 EDLECDVLIDCVV
+106 ALNQNLECDVLIDCVV
-119 GSAFKGE
+119 GSNFKGE
-126 LEPFLDFESLSQKA
+126 LEPFLNFESLSQKA

-152 DSKGRVDKGAF
+152 DSKGRVDKRAF
-163 KADTTIS
+163 KADMTIS

-180 DRAKDYVGELKVGH
+180 DRAKDYIGELKVGH
-194 LGVFNRV
+194 LGVFNQT

-254 FGSGVVSIQ
+254 FGSGVVSVQ

-295 GLESFPKDFN
+295 GLENIPKDFN
-305 KWLELAPCVLDA
+305 EWLELAPCVLDA

-384 TLIAHQGRTFINT
+384 TLIAHQGQVFINI

-435 AHALAGLEFKNN
+435 AHALASLEFKNN

-459 KRLQKDKNGSFKAL
+459 KRL
-473 AAIAKH
+473 

>member
-1 MYEKVNALDKRA
+1 MLSVYEKVNALDKRA
-13 IEELFLSEDILMENA
+13 LEELFLSQDILMENA

-99 KTYEEKN
+99 KTYEEN
-106 EDLECDVLIDCVV
+106 ALNQNLECDALIDCVI
-119 GSAFKGE
+119 GSDFKGG

-152 DSKGRVDKGAF
+152 DSKGRVDKRAF
-163 KADTTIS
+163 KADLTIS

-180 DRAKDYVGELKVGH
+180 DRAKDYIGELKVGH
-194 LGVFNRV
+194 LGVFNPI

-254 FGSGVVSIQ
+254 FGSGVVSVQ
-263 ALEGEITSSNK
+263 ALECEITSNNK

-295 GLESFPKDFN
+295 GLENIPKDFN

-332 VVLTPHPKEFLSLL
+332 AVLTPHPKEFLSLL

-384 TLIAHQGRTFINT
+384 TLIAHQGRVFINI

-435 AHALAGLEFKNN
+435 AHALASLEFKNN

-459 KRLQKDKNGSFKAL
+459 KRL
-473 AAIAKH
+473 

>member
-1 MYEKVNALDKRA
+1 MLSVYEKVDALDKRA
-13 IEELFLSEDILMENA
+13 LEEWLLSEDVLMENA

-61 LARRLAG
+61 LARRLVG

-89 ERAKKVGVVI
+89 ERAKKAGVVI
-99 KTYEEKN
+99 KTYEEN
-106 EDLECDVLIDCVV
+106 ALNQNLECDVLIDCVI
-119 GSAFKGE
+119 GSHFKGK
-126 LEPFLDFESLSQKA
+126 LEPFLNFESLSQKA

-194 LGVFNRV
+194 LGVFNPI

-221 DKKNAHKGD
+221 DRKNAHKGD

-254 FGSGVVSIQ
+254 FGSGVVSVQ
-263 ALEGEITSSNK
+263 ALECEITSNNK
-274 PLELVFCENFPNFL
+274 PLELVFCENFPKKL

-295 GLESFPKDFN
+295 GLENIPKDFN
-305 KWLELAPCVLDA
+305 KWLGLAPCVLDA

-332 VVLTPHPKEFLSLL
+332 VILTPHPKEFLSLL

-384 TLIAHQGRTFINT
+384 TLIAHQGRTFINN

-411 LAGLILSLLS
+411 LAGLIVSLLS

-459 KRLQKDKNGSFKAL
+459 KQL
-473 AAIAKH
+473 

>member
-1 MYEKVNALDKRA
+1 MLSVYEKVDALDKRA
-13 IEELFLSEDILMENA
+13 IEELFLSEDVLMENA

-61 LARRLAG
+61 LARRLMG

-78 PAKSPMCQLQK
+78 LAKSPMCQLQK
-89 ERAKKVGVVI
+89 ERAKKAGVVI
-99 KTYEEKN
+99 KTWGEKN
-106 EDLECDVLIDCVV
+106 EDLECDVLVDCVV

-152 DSKGRVDKGAF
+152 DSKGRVDKRAF
-163 KADTTIS
+163 KADMTIS

-175 SCLLS
+175 SCLLI
-180 DRAKDYVGELKVGH
+180 DRAKDYVGELEVGH
-194 LGVFNRV
+194 LGVFNPI

-221 DKKNAHKGD
+221 DRKNAHKGD

-248 ALSALS
+248 AISALS
-254 FGSGVVSIQ
+254 FGSGVVSVQ
-263 ALEGEITSSNK
+263 ALECEITSSNK
-274 PLELVFCENFPNFL
+274 PLELVFCENFPNPL

-295 GLESFPKDFN
+295 GLEGLPKDFN

-332 VVLTPHPKEFLSLL
+332 VILTPHPKEFLSLL

-384 TLIAHQGRTFINT
+384 TLIAHQGRTFINI

-459 KRLQKDKNGSFKAL
+459 KRL
-473 AAIAKH
+473 

>member
-1 MYEKVNALDKRA
+1 MLSVYEKVNALDKRA
-13 IEELFLSEDILMENA
+13 LEEWLLSEDILMENA

-61 LARRLAG
+61 LARRLVG
-68 RFKTLVFEMK
+68 RFKVLVFEMK
-78 PAKSPMCQLQK
+78 LAKSPMCQLQK

-99 KTYEEKN
+99 KTWEENHKN
-106 EDLECDVLIDCVV
+106 LECDVLIDCVV
-119 GSAFKGE
+119 GSHFKGE

-152 DSKGRVDKGAF
+152 DSKGRVDKRAF
-163 KADTTIS
+163 RADMTIS

-194 LGVFNRV
+194 LGVFNQI
-201 YEIPTDTF
+201 YEIPTETF

-248 ALSALS
+248 ALGALS
-254 FGSGVVSIQ
+254 FGSGVVSVQ
-263 ALEGEITSSNK
+263 ALECEITSNNK
-274 PLELVFCENFPNFL
+274 PLELVFCENFPNPL

-295 GLESFPKDFN
+295 GLENIPKDFN

-332 VVLTPHPKEFLSLL
+332 VILTPHPKEFLSLL

-384 TLIAHQGRTFINT
+384 TLIAHQGRTFINI

-459 KRLQKDKNGSFKAL
+459 KRL
-473 AAIAKH
+473 

>member
-1 MYEKVNALDKRA
+1 MLSVYEKVNALDKRA

-61 LARRLAG
+61 LARRLVG
-68 RFKTLVFEMK
+68 RFRVLVFEMK
-78 PAKSPMCQLQK
+78 LAKSPMCQLQK

-99 KTYEEKN
+99 KAWEEKN
-106 EDLECDVLIDCVV
+106 EDLECDVLIDCVI

-126 LEPFLDFESLSQKA
+126 LEPFLNFESLSQKA

-163 KADTTIS
+163 KADLTIS

-180 DRAKDYVGELKVGH
+180 DRAKDYIGELKVGH
-194 LGVFNRV
+194 LGVFNPI

-221 DKKNAHKGD
+221 DRKNAHKGD

-254 FGSGVVSIQ
+254 FGSGVVSVQ
-263 ALEGEITSSNK
+263 ALECEITSNNK
-274 PLELVFCENFPNFL
+274 PLELVFCENFPNLL

-295 GLESFPKDFN
+295 GLENIPKDFK

-332 VVLTPHPKEFLSLL
+332 VILTPHPKEFLSLL

-384 TLIAHQGRTFINT
+384 TLIAHQGQVFINI

-411 LAGLILSLLS
+411 LAGLIVSLLS

-435 AHALAGLEFKNN
+435 AHALASLEFKNN

-459 KRLQKDKNGSFKAL
+459 KRL
-473 AAIAKH
+473 

>member
-1 MYEKVNALDKRA
+1 MLSVYEKVDALDKRA

-61 LARRLAG
+61 LARRLIG
-68 RFKTLVFEMK
+68 RFRVLVFEMK
-78 PAKSPMCQLQK
+78 LAKSPMCQLQK
-89 ERAKKVGVVI
+89 ERAKKAGVVI
-99 KTYEEKN
+99 KAWGEKN

-126 LEPFLDFESLSQKA
+126 LEPFLNFESLSQKV

-152 DSKGRVDKGAF
+152 DSKGRVDKRAF
-163 KADTTIS
+163 KADLTIS
-170 MGAIK
+170 MGVIK

-194 LGVFNRV
+194 LGVFNQI

-221 DKKNAHKGD
+221 DRKNAHKGD

-254 FGSGVVSIQ
+254 FGSGVVSVQ
-263 ALEGEITSSNK
+263 ALECEITSNNK

-295 GLESFPKDFN
+295 GLENIPKDFN

-332 VVLTPHPKEFLSLL
+332 VILTPHPKEFLSLL

-384 TLIAHQGRTFINT
+384 TLIAHQGRTFINI

-411 LAGLILSLLS
+411 LAGLIVSLLS

-459 KRLQKDKNGSFKAL
+459 KRL
-473 AAIAKH
+473 

>member
-1 MYEKVNALDKRA
+1 MLSVYEKVNALDKRA

-44 KVIIL
+44 TVIIL

-61 LARRLAG
+61 LARRLIG
-68 RFKTLVFEMK
+68 RFRVLVFEMK
-78 PAKSPMCQLQK
+78 LAKSPMCQLQK
-89 ERAKKVGVVI
+89 ERAKKAGVVI
-99 KTYEEKN
+99 KAWEEKN

-119 GSAFKGE
+119 GSAFKGG
-126 LEPFLDFESLSQKA
+126 LEPFLNFESLSQKA

-152 DSKGRVDKGAF
+152 DSKGRVDKRAF
-163 KADTTIS
+163 KADLTIS

-194 LGVFNRV
+194 LGVFNQI

-230 YGHAH
+230 YGHVH

-248 ALSALS
+248 AISALS
-254 FGSGVVSIQ
+254 FGSGVVSVQ
-263 ALEGEITSSNK
+263 ALECEITSNNK
-274 PLELVFCENFPNFL
+274 PLELVFCENFPKKL

-295 GLESFPKDFN
+295 GLENIPKNFK

-317 GVFYHKEVLQALEKE
+317 GVFYHKEILQALEKE
-332 VVLTPHPKEFLSLL
+332 VILTPHPKEFLSLL
-346 KLVGINISMLE
+346 KSVGINISMLE

-411 LAGLILSLLS
+411 LAGLIVSLLS

-453 DLIEKI
+453 DLVEKI
-459 KRLQKDKNGSFKAL
+459 KLL
-473 AAIAKH
+473 